1 MDEVHGVMRI
11 RRPTGAIF
19 QRETIDN
26 KKILT
31 PARRSAALVLSI
43 CLAGFI
49 LSLVLNYPGFMS
61 YDSVQ
66 QLLEARAGVYSDLH
80 PPFLAFLWHLTD
92 RIVPGPFGILIVE
105 TALVWCGTYLIS
117 LFWFSDAHPIL
128 RLAPC
133 LLVFYPPIFGISG
146 VIWTDILMWAFLT
159 LAIGMAGAIKPVLTA
174 TGYRCIAKF
183 ALGSMFLFAAL
194 LCRHNALI
202 AVMPLVALGVVR
214 GLGADRS
221 PRRLVAGSVIGG
233 LAFAAM
239 LFGATLVNNALT
251 SHRAL
256 TWHLCAFFDIAGVIH
271 GLPDAD
277 EQKAIYDRLPAQVR
291 GSGSLENLIH
301 TYSPD
306 NVETLFQLEHPAFR
320 PEPFTRAQPNIIVG
334 ESDLSAQDQRALM
347 NLWLETVF
355 HHPLAWLRHRIS
367 VFQAITGFRFHH
379 ELSTMVFMHPNGYP
393 GWVKHIYGYHS
404 PELNVFQKGVNWV
417 LAHLSEQTFF
427 WQPWCYL
434 VLTVLLIGAC
444 LAFRTLERIEI
455 ALIAAS
461 GLAHEGGLFL
471 FAPGAEFRYSHY
483 MIYTSGLALLLF
495 LKTLRYK
502 REATLKPIAIGH

>member
-1 MDEVHGVMRI
+1 MSSS
-11 RRPTGAIF
+11 IF
-19 QRETIDN
+19 QRDVIDN
-26 KKILT
+26 KKALT
-31 PARRSAALVLSI
+31 IARRPAALDPSII

-49 LSLVLNYPGFMS
+49 VSLLINYPGFMS

-66 QLLEARAGVYSDLH
+66 QLLEARAGAYSDMH
-80 PPFLAFLWHLTD
+80 PPFLAFLWHLTNS
-92 RIVPGPFGILIVE
+92 IVPGPFGMLIVE
-105 TALVWCGTYLIS
+105 TALIWCGTYLIS
-117 LFWFSDAHPIL
+117 LCWFSDAHPIL

-146 VIWTDILMWAFLT
+146 AILSDILMWAFLT
-159 LAIGMAGAIKPVLTA
+159 LAIGMAGAIKPVSA
-174 TGYRCIAKF
+174 PAGYRCIAKF
-183 ALGSMFLFAAL
+183 ALGSMFLFAAI

-233 LAFAAM
+233 LVFAAM
-239 LFGATLVNNALT
+239 LFGALLVNNALT
-251 SHRAL
+251 SYRVATLHVSAL
-256 TWHLCAFFDIAGVIH
+256 FDIAGVIV

-277 EQKAIYDRLPAQVR
+277 EQKAIYDRVPAQAI

-301 TYSPD
+301 TYSPA
-306 NVETLFQLEHPAFR
+306 NASFLFLAEHPAFR
-320 PEPFTRAQPNIIVG
+320 PEPFAYHKIVN
-334 ESDLSAQDQRALM
+334 EKSDLSAQDQRALVD
-347 NLWLETVF
+347 LWLETIF
-355 HHPLAWLRHRIS
+355 HHPLAWLRHRVN
-367 VFQAITGFRFHH
+367 VFETVTGVTY
-379 ELSTMVFMHPNGYP
+379 EPVSPVFMKPNGFP
-393 GWVKHIYGYHS
+393 GWVKHIYGYRS

-427 WQPWCYL
+427 WRPWCYL

-444 LAFRTLERIEI
+444 LAFRTPERIEI

-471 FAPGAEFRYSHY
+471 FATSADFRYSHY

-495 LKTLRYK
+495 LKSLRY
-502 REATLKPIAIGH
+502 RGEATLKPIAIVRTNT

>member
-1 MDEVHGVMRI
+1 MAGS
-11 RRPTGAIF
+11 IF
-19 QRETIDN
+19 QRGMIDN
-26 KKILT
+26 KKTFT
-31 PARRSAALVLSI
+31 PAKQPAALDLSII

-49 LSLVLNYPGFMS
+49 VSLVINYPGFMS

-66 QLLEARAGVYSDLH
+66 QLLEARAGAYSDMH
-80 PPFLAFLWHLTD
+80 PPFLAFLWHFTD
-92 RIVPGPFGILIVE
+92 SIVPGPFGMLIVE
-105 TALVWCGTYLIS
+105 TALIWCGTYLIS

-146 VIWTDILMWAFLT
+146 AIWTDIMMWAFLT
-159 LAIGMAGAIKPVLTA
+159 LAIGMAGAIKPVSAT
-174 TGYRCIAKF
+174 TGYGCIPKF
-183 ALGSMFLFAAL
+183 ALGSIFLFAAI
-194 LCRHNALI
+194 LCRHNALF

-233 LAFAAM
+233 LVFAGM
-239 LFGATLVNNALT
+239 LFGASLVNNALT
-251 SHRAL
+251 SYRVATLHVAAL
-256 TWHLCAFFDIAGVIH
+256 FDIAGVIH

-277 EQKAIYDRLPAQVR
+277 EQKAIYDRVPAEAI

-306 NVETLFQLEHPAFR
+306 NAATLFQPEHPAFR
-320 PEPFTRAQPNIIVG
+320 PEPFTQNKIINE
-334 ESDLSAQDQRALM
+334 ESPLSAQDRRALT

-367 VFQAITGFRFHH
+367 VFEAVTGLHH
-379 ELSTMVFMHPNGYP
+379 DVSTMVFMKPNGYP
-393 GWVKHIYGYHS
+393 DWVARIYGHHS

-417 LAHLSEQTFF
+417 LAHSSEQTFF
-427 WQPWCYL
+427 WRPWCYL

-471 FAPGAEFRYSHY
+471 FAPEHEFRFSHY

-495 LKTLRYK
+495 LKSLRYK
-502 REATLKPIAIGH
+502 REATLKPIAIAH

>member
-11 RRPTGAIF
+11 WRPTGSIF
-19 QRETIDN
+19 QRELIDN

-31 PARRSAALVLSI
+31 PARRPAALELSII

-49 LSLVLNYPGFMS
+49 LSLVINYPGFMS

-80 PPFLAFLWHLTD
+80 PPFMAFVWHFTD
-92 RIVPGPFGILIVE
+92 KIVPGPFGMLIVE
-105 TALVWCGTYLIS
+105 TALLWCGTYLIS

-146 VIWTDILMWAFLT
+146 VIWSDIIMWAFLT
-159 LAIGMAGAIKPVLTA
+159 LAIGMAGAIKPVSAA

-183 ALGSMFLFAAL
+183 ALGSMFLFAAI

-221 PRRLVAGSVIGG
+221 PRWLVAGSVIG
-233 LAFAAM
+233 ASVFAAM

-251 SHRAL
+251 SYSAQQ
-256 TWHLCAFFDIAGVIH
+256 WHLCAFFDIAGVIH

-301 TYSPD
+301 TYSPE
-306 NVETLFQLEHPAFR
+306 NVETLVQPEHPAFR
-320 PEPFTRAQPNIIVG
+320 PEPFTQNKIVVE
-334 ESDLSAQDQRALM
+334 ESDLTAQDRRALT

-367 VFQAITGFRFHH
+367 VFEAVAGFHDD
-379 ELSTMVFMHPNGYP
+379 LWNMVFMRPNGFP
-393 GWVKHIYGYHS
+393 DWVARIYGHHN
-404 PELNVFQKGVNWV
+404 PELNLFQKGVNWV
-417 LAHLSEQTFF
+417 LSHLSEHLFF
-427 WQPWCYL
+427 WRPWCYL

-444 LAFRTLERIEI
+444 LAFRTPERIAI
-455 ALIAAS
+455 TLIAAS

-471 FAPGAEFRYSHY
+471 FAPGADFRYSHY

-502 REATLKPIAIGH
+502 REATLKPIAIAH